1 MVLSSNDDNSLP
13 DAKPL
18 PPKRNDRAKRT
29 AMQRELNEKKR
40 KDKHVAAGVG
50 DTYSK
55 HGRLALA
62 IAENVTDSVGERIE
76 SALVQQRS
84 HTDCCFEQQ
93 RASFQK
99 DLQTEMDKRRG
110 PTEDTSNMTADELIL
125 FRKNE
130 YSDTQGKL
138 LKAKLGKQKDDK
150 LKKQQKVEER

>member
-1 MVLSSNDDNSLP
+1 M
-13 DAKPL
+13 
-18 PPKRNDRAKRT
+18 
-29 AMQRELNEKKR
+29 
-40 KDKHVAAGVG
+40 VAAGVG

-150 LKKQQKVEER
+150 LKKQQQKVQESKRNAKEKTLALQEKKAQLQQKTTMRKQNMIV